1 MTATY
6 RARPS
11 APPRSAVAPTGGA
24 VPAPA
29 ADRPAPT
36 ADVGSRTVGRR
47 LHPWAWWAWALLV
60 AAAVSMTTNPLLV
73 VLVAAAVVAVT
84 LLKRT
89 DDLWARSLRVYL
101 LLAATVVVLRVVFQV
116 LLGSDRP
123 GTVLF
128 ILPELPLPAWAA
140 GIRVGGPVRAEPLLA
155 SVHDALR
162 LGAMLLC
169 VGAANA
175 LANPRRALRSVP
187 SALYEVSVAV
197 VIALTVA
204 PQLVVSTVRAHR
216 ARRLR
221 GGRTRGLRVVR
232 TLLVPVLEDAVE
244 QSLALAAGMEARG
257 FGRTRTGAPRR
268 LVSVLLLGSVLA
280 LTYGTFV
287 LLGGA
292 GPLHG
297 TVVPA
302 AAGPGVLALGVALA
316 AAGLWLSGRGSST
329 TRHRPDPWR
338 APESVVALAGLGCL
352 LTVLWLAGELPLAS
366 PLRAAWLNPPVEP
379 LAAPQLHPLM
389 LVVPALAALPA
400 LVAPRPPL
408 APGGARGD
416 GSRTAPGRAPAP
428 APTEEPA

>member
-11 APPRSAVAPTGGA
+11 GPPHPAAVPTGA
-24 VPAPA
+24 VVPAPRVA
-29 ADRPAPT
+29 REGT
-36 ADVGSRTVGRR
+36 RTTGRR

-73 VLVAAAVVAVT
+73 LLVAAAVVSVA

-101 LLAATVVVLRVVFQV
+101 LLAAMVVLVRVVLQV

-128 ILPELPLPAWAA
+128 TLPELPLPDWAA
-140 GIRVGGPVRAEPLLA
+140 GIRVGGPVRAEFLLA
-155 SVHDALR
+155 TVYDALR

-187 SALYEVSVAV
+187 SALHEVSVAV

-204 PQLVVSTVRAHR
+204 PQLVVSGVRAHR

-244 QSLALAAGMEARG
+244 QSMALAAGMEARG
-257 FGRTRTGAPRR
+257 FGRTRPGTPRR
-268 LVSVLLLGSVLA
+268 LVGTLLLGSVVA

-292 GPLHG
+292 GALHG
-297 TVVPA
+297 TGLPVWTGPVVL
-302 AAGPGVLALGVALA
+302 AAGVAAA
-316 AAGLWLSGRGSST
+316 AAGLWLSGRGAAT
-329 TRHRPDPWR
+329 TRYRPDPWR
-338 APESVVALAGLGCL
+338 TPETLVALAGLAAL
-352 LTVLWLAGELPLAS
+352 LAVLWLGGELPVPS
-366 PLRAAWLNPPVEP
+366 PLRPAWLNPPVEP
-379 LAAPQLHPLM
+379 LATPQLHPLM
-389 LVVPALAALPA
+389 LVVPALAAVPV
-400 LVAPRPPL
+400 VA
-408 APGGARGD
+408 APGPTRTHAARLH
-416 GSRTAPGRAPAP
+416 
-428 APTEEPA
+428 PTRPHPIEEPA